1 MIIPTF
7 KQTKFLLTA
16 FIITTA
22 TVMALASMVM
32 SWRGLAPFMDATAWW
47 GIAGSILAVYSG
59 SHITDTHLQQKK
71 LVAPENQQT

>member
-1 MIIPTF
+1 MTFPTF

-16 FIITTA
+16 FIIVVA

-32 SWRGLAPFMDATAWW
+32 TWLGKAPFMDATSWW

-71 LVAPENQQT
+71 QVAPGDQVT